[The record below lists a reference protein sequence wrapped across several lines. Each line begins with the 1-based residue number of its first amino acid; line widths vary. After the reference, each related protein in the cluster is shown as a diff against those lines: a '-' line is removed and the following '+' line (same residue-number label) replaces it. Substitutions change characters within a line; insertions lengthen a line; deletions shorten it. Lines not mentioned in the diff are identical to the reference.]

1 MYILFG
7 YNQEEEAPAI
17 WPRMHGTRDSASQL
31 NDAGDGEGS
40 RQPGRPAKVDW
51 WCTGVLRTIRQGRSS
66 DDRRQW
72 QVEKIRS

>member
-40 RQPGRPAKVDW
+40 RQPGRPAKVD
-51 WCTGVLRTIRQGRSS
+51 
-66 DDRRQW
+66 
-72 QVEKIRS
+72 